1 LEEVD
6 TYLENLKEK
15 KGLSGKY
22 ETSSKLFQNC
32 SELFKAQV
40 IFDSCSREIEEVKNM
55 IPVFLV
61 MSISPQFF
69 LLTEIG

>member
-1 LEEVD
+1 MD

-15 KGLSGKY
+15 KDLSGKY

-40 IFDSCSREIEEVKNM
+40 IFDSCSREIEEVRNM

>member
-1 LEEVD
+1 MEEVD

-61 MSISPQFF
+61 MSISQFF
-69 LLTEIG
+69 LLAEIG

>member
-1 LEEVD
+1 MEEVD

-69 LLTEIG
+69 LLAEIG

>member
-1 LEEVD
+1 MD